1 MTDDLS
7 SVLTSLARPKFDPAL
22 HDEQEFTPH
31 AARGWT
37 AWDAWSPEVEFC
49 TFVGALQRMLQPQV
63 IVETGV
69 GTGRITQFLCL
80 GEAKYF
86 GFESDEKW
94 RCNPDIDYRPEPT
107 PTVEQ
112 MAAAELIILD
122 SGVPYRLDE
131 IALWASAGKHG
142 SVCVIHDA
150 GNGHPQ
156 DPQLVHNRVRAA
168 IELTDKPGMF
178 LKNPRGA
185 WIGLHR

>member
-1 MTDDLS
+1 MTVDLS
-7 SVLTSLARPKFDPAL
+7 PFLRSLARPELASAP

-37 AWDAWSPEVEFC
+37 AWNAWSPEVEFC

-63 IVETGV
+63 ILETGV
-69 GTGRITQFLCL
+69 GIGRITQFLCL
-80 GEAKYF
+80 GEALHF
-86 GFESDEKW
+86 GFESDEEW
-94 RCNPDIDYRPEPT
+94 RCNPNIDYRPEPT
-107 PTVEQ
+107 PTAEQ
-112 MAAAELIILD
+112 MAAADLVILD
-122 SGVPYRLDE
+122 SGLSYRLDE
-131 IALWASAGKHG
+131 IALWACAGKHG

-150 GNGHPQ
+150 GNGHSQ

-168 IELTDKPGMF
+168 IEHTGKPGMF